1 MPTSAFYEV
10 LDNQQR
16 PQQGK
21 EKPSKEMIKLPPP
34 LTPSQPLCG
43 QGVKNLLTWVRFKR
57 ISFPDFDEQVYTSTG
72 YLRQDRQET
81 EICAHTS
88 MVTDKRKEKK
98 KRGLIFCEE
107 TEEEK
112 RRK

>member
-1 MPTSAFYEV
+1 
-10 LDNQQR
+10 
-16 PQQGK
+16 
-21 EKPSKEMIKLPPP
+21 MIKLPPP

-43 QGVKNLLTWVRFKR
+43 QGGKNLLTWVRFKR

-88 MVTDKRKEKK
+88 VVTDKRK
-98 KRGLIFCEE
+98 
-107 TEEEK
+107 
-112 RRK
+112 